1 MPATSPYLSRH
12 SPALECS
19 WTCCRS
25 LAPLSQRRYLE
36 LLVRGKDMLLHQ
48 FSGAGCQIVWDLT
61 NINVELML
69 LEKPIM
75 RKRNMLKPNLWA
87 PVV

>member
-1 MPATSPYLSRH
+1 
-12 SPALECS
+12 
-19 WTCCRS
+19 
-25 LAPLSQRRYLE
+25 
-36 LLVRGKDMLLHQ
+36 MLLYQ